1 MASLLSQTRRL
12 LFTHGL
18 RPKKRW
24 GQCFLIDR
32 NILEKILEAGE
43 LRAGDQVLEIG
54 PGVGTLTAALAE
66 RCGRVVAVEIDPQLF
81 QILQEVLGEK
91 KQVVLLQRD
100 ALDLD
105 LEPLLQEGRWKVI
118 ANLPYYITT
127 PLLTRLLML
136 HRHFSLLLLMVQQ
149 EVAARL
155 TASPGEKAYG
165 SLTVL
170 CQYHAD
176 IHIMARISR
185 NAFYPTP
192 QVDSALVRLKVL
204 PKPRV
209 RPGDPEL
216 YFRLVRAAFAYR
228 RKTLINA
235 LVRAGWIP
243 MDRPRLE
250 AVLER
255 ARIDPHRRGETLTLQ
270 EFQELAD
277 QLLTCMEGAP
287 A

>member
-1 MASLLSQTRRL
+1 MASLLRETRRL

-43 LRAGDQVLEIG
+43 LRAEDQILEIG
-54 PGVGTLTAALAE
+54 PGVGTLTTVFAE
-66 RCGRVVAVEIDPQLF
+66 RSGRVVAVEIDPKLF
-81 QILQEVLGEK
+81 QILHEVLGDK
-91 KQVVLLQRD
+91 KHVVLLQRD
-100 ALDLD
+100 ILDLD
-105 LEPLLQEGRWKVI
+105 LEPLLRGGRWKVI
-118 ANLPYYITT
+118 ANLPYYIAT
-127 PLLTRLLML
+127 PILTRLLML

-149 EVAARL
+149 EVAERL
-155 TASPGEKAYG
+155 RASPGEKGYS

-176 IHIMARISR
+176 VHMMAKISR

-192 QVDSALVRLKVL
+192 QVDSALVRLRVL

-209 RPGDPEL
+209 RPRDPAL

-228 RKTLINA
+228 RKTLPNA
-235 LVRAGWIP
+235 LARAGWIP

-255 ARIDPHRRGETLTLQ
+255 AGIDPHRRGETLTLQ
-270 EFQELAD
+270 EFQEVAD